1 MSDQSRKLAAI
12 VFTDIVSF
20 TKLTAE
26 DQQKASDLLDTQRK
40 ELKPIVDGYQGN
52 WVKEMGDGLIL
63 TFDTVNKAVHCC
75 VKMQQKARSIQ
86 NLDLRIGIHLGEILE
101 KDNDIIGDDVNITA
115 RIEPFSAPGGIAI
128 SNKVNDT
135 IIREPDFKT
144 KYLGKPKLK
153 GVGQEVKVYCIVSHD
168 LPETKLSDVSAKLET
183 ESKNIFIG
191 IAAFLLLIPIIIY
204 FSFFAKDRIDSI
216 AVLYMDIGNFSELKY
231 LETMTEDLIFDL
243 TSSSQGLIKVSESVV
258 VKKYKE
264 TELSLEDLADEI
276 GVDYVFKS
284 SVQPDGS
291 GFMFRVRL
299 YDSDERKDR
308 FINKWFIE
316 KNSLQSVVG
325 VLVDNIIKDLDIEKS
340 ESYRRLEYDPDAY
353 SMYLQA
359 KSNYTIS
366 KNYEDNKA
374 AISMMEEAV
383 SKDGN
388 LIAAQIYL
396 GAMLYDLGNYNQA
409 SIIYEN
415 ALGKSK
421 TLQDNANIAESLRKQ
436 GQLLRKKKDLE
447 GALSKMT
454 EALAMSTVMND
465 KSSMAKTLNS
475 MAIVNW
481 KMKDKDSALKNWLQ
495 ALNIVEEFDDKP
507 KISKYLNNIG
517 IWYRDDFDYS
527 KSVEY
532 YEKSLS
538 IKESLGDTR
547 NISKTLN
554 NMGNVFFLMGDYTSS
569 VEQYKK
575 SIDIKEQ
582 LQDIE
587 GLAKTLNNI
596 GETYFHLGDY
606 NSANTSFIKS
616 IGLTKNNDLI
626 HENQKYLGIAHYE
639 LSNYDSSK
647 IYLKK
652 ADEYF
657 KGDVKKRLSI
667 LPLLVISNKKTQNE
681 DVADDLVR
689 EMKKINEEH
698 EPAPKDYIISNYY
711 AFQTMKI
718 FNMESDAALFLE
730 NAYLEMKSKSKDIK
744 NKSDRNTY
752 LNTLLHKKIAEAW
765 ANK

>member
-40 ELKPIVDGYQGN
+40 ELKPIVDSYQGK

-75 VKMQQKARSIQ
+75 VKMQEKARTIE

-144 KYLGKPKLK
+144 KYLGKPRLK
-153 GVGQEVKVYCIVSHD
+153 GVGQEVKVYCIVSHG
-168 LPETKLSDVSAKLET
+168 LPETNLSDVSAKLET
-183 ESKNIFIG
+183 DSKKMFAG
-191 IAAFLLLIPIIIY
+191 IVVGLLLVPAIVY
-204 FSFFAKDRIDSI
+204 FAFFSKDKIDSI
-216 AVLYMDIGNFSELKY
+216 AVLYMDIGSYSELKY

-243 TSSSQGLIKVSESVV
+243 TSSSQGLIKVSESVE

-264 TELSLEDLADEI
+264 TELSLEELANQI
-276 GVDYVFKS
+276 GVDYVFRS
-284 SVQPDGS
+284 SVQPDGN

-299 YDSDERKDR
+299 YDSDEEKDR

-325 VLVDNIIKDLDIEKS
+325 VLVDNIIKDLGIEKS
-340 ESYRRLEYDPDAY
+340 EAYKRLEYDPDAY
-353 SMYLQA
+353 NLYLQA
-359 KSNYTIS
+359 KGNYAIS
-366 KNYEDNKA
+366 DSYDDNMA
-374 AISMMEEAV
+374 AIAMMEESV

-396 GAMLYDLGNYNQA
+396 GAMLYDLGNYKQA

-436 GQLLRKKKDLE
+436 GQLLRKNKDLE

-454 EALAMSTVMND
+454 EALAMSSVMND
-465 KSSMAKTLNS
+465 KGSMAKTLNS

-495 ALNIVEEFDDKP
+495 ALTIVEEFDDKP

-517 IWYRDDFDYS
+517 IWYRDDYDYS

-532 YEKSLS
+532 YEKSLT

-554 NMGNVFFLMGDYTSS
+554 NMGNVYFLMGDYTSS
-569 VEQYKK
+569 VEQYNK
-575 SIDIKEQ
+575 SIEIKEKM
-582 LQDIE
+582 QDNE
-587 GLAKTLNNI
+587 GLANTLNNI
-596 GETYFHLGDY
+596 GETYFYLGEY
-606 NSANTSFIKS
+606 NNANTSFTKS
-616 IGLTKNNDLI
+616 ISLSKNKDLI
-626 HENQKYLGIAHYE
+626 FENQKYLGMAHYE

-647 IYLKK
+647 IYLEK

-657 KGDVKKRLSI
+657 EEDVKKRLSI
-667 LPLLVISNKKTQNE
+667 LPFLIASYKKTGNE
-681 DVADDLVR
+681 KTAVIMLKELMQLSKD
-689 EMKKINEEH
+689 NEPE
-698 EPAPKDYIISNYY
+698 PKDYITANYY
-711 AFQTMKI
+711 AYEAMKI
-718 FNMESDAALFLE
+718 FNKDSEAQIFLE
-730 NAYLEMKSKSKDIK
+730 NSYFDMKSKSKNIK
-744 NKSDRNTY
+744 NKLDRNTF
-752 LNTLLHKKIAEAW
+752 LNTLMHKQISSAW